1 MSTFTKLSEAD
12 AWKLAKA
19 RVDEILH
26 PQGCEVK
33 NFNFS
38 EHLTDN
44 QDLVPSILEYVRRGS
59 SNICLSAPC
68 ASGKTYMIVNK
79 LTKAAH
85 DIERRVIMTSPLS
98 MLNTQTYQAA
108 VKAYP
113 VSEVENGGISCEIL
127 SGSSR
132 DTYAYADM
140 TTCVYDSI
148 HRLDDVLDD
157 VELRKTILVIDESH
171 LIPGS
176 RSYRKR
182 AVSGVENFKNRV
194 IAAGGTVIYMTA
206 TPRMN
211 RSENFSAIFS
221 CTKVDEN
228 GQPVSPCLMKTFVY
242 ARRVTNRGSNIEIL
256 AGAIYQDFINNGTRS
271 IILIQSKAK
280 IRQLQH
286 ILTGLGLSVGV
297 LRSDDK
303 EYEINMATHEKEYRS
318 KLYGELA
325 EHATL
330 IYKDVYL
337 VTSVIE
343 VGVSIEHVMNAKG
356 EPEQP
361 ENMAMVYVCL
371 NTDSYDLDAMNQ
383 FYSRLRFSYKK
394 AILFGKS
401 VGRGAYG
408 MITPESYFL
417 KKCYQEAFMR
427 GKIFSCTDEPRAA
440 VRTADG
446 RREDEGLKKE
456 YTPDGRIN
464 FFPDDEKTM
473 IEAYH
478 RYDIQA
484 YHMLP
489 DKACEFLQQI
499 FGVPV
504 KKEIWKPS
512 KLIRSTR
519 YQPEPVSE
527 EVVTELKSA
536 INDPAFRKA
545 VADPRGITENP
556 HIDKIKA
563 MGGNDVLH
571 FLNIF
576 VRSNCFSHENEV
588 KYAVAKVEDPHFTIT
603 DGKKREVDPE
613 IVARHNGFRMIANS
627 AFPKATLKNLTDAY
641 RGDLSVTLTTSEQQI
656 LSLIS
661 GTKSWQ
667 YFLDLMESYSNTKD
681 FNATAYDLKEMCLAF
696 ASMTEDEAFE
706 YRLREQYAFFN
717 VDYDSTSFGKNYI
730 LAKRYSL
737 AGREYYIIR
746 NAGTGVLQFDFTDK
760 EGNPLFPG
768 GITNKTINIETLRLM
783 AKQMATLIRQ
793 NFEKGMMPRR
803 YSAKQ
808 IRAMLFGVYCI
819 TKTSGKPLEESFVVR
834 NVRKRA
840 SCYGLPGYIF
850 SYDDVGADDPQTMD
864 DEHICD
870 KITKIV
876 HCDEKDI
883 PKATSAIKRLMNQIA
898 PTDADRR
905 FGLTKYFTLALT
917 ENRNLPKE
925 EQLGAERDD
934 IMDILKTSATVLSE
948 ILYEWTVD
956 LMVLDFDID
965 RLYLKRHP
973 KLAANG

>member
-1 MSTFTKLSEAD
+1 MAIFTKMTEAE
-12 AWKLAKA
+12 ARKAAKT

-26 PQGCEVK
+26 PQCEIK
-33 NFNFS
+33 NFNFP
-38 EHLTDN
+38 EHLSDN

-59 SNICLSAPC
+59 ANICLSAPC

-85 DIERRVIMTSPLS
+85 EIGRRVIMTSPLS
-98 MLNTQTYQAA
+98 MLNTQTFAAA

-113 VSEVENGGISCEIL
+113 VNEAEDGGISCEIL

-132 DTYAYADM
+132 DTYAYA
-140 TTCVYDSI
+140 TFTSCVYDSI
-148 HRLDDVLDD
+148 YRLKDLDD

-171 LIPGS
+171 QLPYS
-176 RSYRKR
+176 RNYRKK
-182 AVSGVENFKNRV
+182 AVSGVEDFANHV
-194 IAAGGTVIYMTA
+194 IDAGGTVIYMTA

-211 RSENFSAIFS
+211 RSKSFNAIFT

-228 GQPVSPCLMKTFVY
+228 GNPVSPCLMKEFVY
-242 ARRVTNRGSNIEIL
+242 SRRVANRGSNIEIL
-256 AGAIYQDFINNGTRS
+256 AAHVYEDFIKNKTRS
-271 IILIQSKAK
+271 IILLQSKQK

-383 FYSRLRFSYKK
+383 FFSRLRFPYKK

-401 VGRGAYG
+401 VAKQKMHGI
-408 MITPESYFL
+408 ITPESYFL
-417 KKCYQEAFMR
+417 REEYKKAFE
-427 GKIFSCTDEPRAA
+427 KCKFFNCTDEPRAA

-456 YTPDGRIN
+456 YTPDGRLA
-464 FFPDDEKTM
+464 FSLDDEEIMLT
-473 IEAYH
+473 AYH
-478 RYDIQA
+478 KYDLQA
-484 YHMLP
+484 YYTMP

-512 KLIRSTR
+512 KLIRSAHYR
-519 YQPEPVSE
+519 PEPVSE
-527 EVVTELKSA
+527 KVVAELKIA
-536 INDPAFRKA
+536 INDPSFRKA
-545 VADPRGITENP
+545 VADPQGITENP
-556 HIDKIKA
+556 HIDKIKV

-571 FLNIF
+571 FLSVF
-576 VRSNCFSHENEV
+576 VRANCFSHENEV
-588 KYAVAKVEDPHFTIT
+588 VYAVAKVEDPRFTIT
-603 DGKKREVDPE
+603 DKKGREVDPE
-613 IVARHNGFRMIANS
+613 TVARHNGFRMLANS
-627 AFPKATLKNLTDAY
+627 AFPERTLDHLTKAY
-641 RGDLSVTLTTSEQQI
+641 HGDLKITLTTTEQQI

-667 YFLDLMESYSNTKD
+667 YFLDLMESYSNTD
-681 FNATAYDLKEMCLAF
+681 ECIATAYDFKEMCMGF
-696 ASMTEDEAFE
+696 ASMKEDEAFE
-706 YRLREQYAFFN
+706 YRLREQCAFFN
-717 VDYDSTSFGKNYI
+717 VIYDSTSFADDYI
-730 LAKRYSL
+730 SAKRYSL
-737 AGREYYIIR
+737 AGREYFVIR
-746 NAGTGVLQFDFTDK
+746 NAGNGTLKFDFTDK
-760 EGNPLFPG
+760 EGKPLFPG
-768 GITNKTINIETLRLM
+768 GITNKTVTIETLRLM

-793 NFEKGMMPRR
+793 NFDKGMMPRR

-808 IRAMLFGVYCI
+808 IRALLFGVYCV
-819 TKTSGKPLEESFVVR
+819 TKSSGKSLDEAFVVR

-925 EQLGAERDD
+925 ERLGVERDD

-956 LMVLDFDID
+956 LMVLDFSID
-965 RLYLKRHP
+965 RLYLKKHP
-973 KLAANG
+973 KRVVNG